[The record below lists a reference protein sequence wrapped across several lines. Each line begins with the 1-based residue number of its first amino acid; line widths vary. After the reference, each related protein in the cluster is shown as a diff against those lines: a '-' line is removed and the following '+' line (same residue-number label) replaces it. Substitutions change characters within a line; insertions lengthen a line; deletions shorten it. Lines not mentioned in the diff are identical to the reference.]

1 MTNDA
6 FRHKL
11 MWCCTSRLTSAVAF
25 LPANSFLSVLCASRV
40 LVLEN
45 GKMAEFDSPSNLISQ
60 RGAFHKMAK
69 DSGLVWSRG
78 VSLCRAS
85 CCRELMFPMR
95 GTQSY
100 VPMTFFALKPA
111 AVFIAQG
118 GWAYLHK
125 ENITTSSLGSVCV
138 ALTKFIPHIKITTWI
153 SKPPHFYDGIKKL
166 DLWVC
171 LLYPHC
177 PLLNSSTT
185 CFHHH
190 YHSSKHESFI
200 QAVILELRHSL
211 IVPVH
216 ACTLQEEKSL
226 NVRNQECSSLTF
238 GTGKDVGHA
247 ATKLIGQNH
256 TSITEKMQTHSC
268 CWCHWTVTSHSA
280 LTIYCLS
287 VTAFRRAFAECVGG
301 FIHVRNGSRAYF
313 ILIIK
318 TKTVALSLVCSQIC
332 PALCLHSVFSGT
344 APLMD
349 SETGQLWDVDK
360 LFESTCCV
368 SLEMYIPALHK

>member
-1 MTNDA
+1 MERWQN
-6 FRHKL
+6 
-11 MWCCTSRLTSAVAF
+11 LTRPPIS
-25 LPANSFLSVLCASRV
+25 SVREAPFTRWPRIL
-40 LVLEN
+40 
-45 GKMAEFDSPSNLISQ
+45 DSSEAGECHYVGPP
-60 RGAFHKMAK
+60 
-69 DSGLVWSRG
+69 V
-78 VSLCRAS
+78 S
-85 CCRELMFPMR
+85 CCRELLFPMR

-100 VPMTFFALKPA
+100 VPMTFFFALKPA

-171 LLYPHC
+171 FFYPHC

-211 IVPVH
+211 IVPVP
-216 ACTLQEEKSL
+216 ACTLQEETSL

-247 ATKLIGQNH
+247 CDQADWSESYINHRKYRRTAAVDVTGLLLLIQ
-256 TSITEKMQTHSC
+256 
-268 CWCHWTVTSHSA
+268 HWLFIVFQ
-280 LTIYCLS
+280 LQLS
-287 VTAFRRAFAECVGG
+287 VVLLLNVLE
-301 FIHVRNGSRAYF
+301 
-313 ILIIK
+313 
-318 TKTVALSLVCSQIC
+318 AL
-332 PALCLHSVFSGT
+332 F
-344 APLMD
+344 M
-349 SETGQLWDVDK
+349 
-360 LFESTCCV
+360 
-368 SLEMYIPALHK
+368 